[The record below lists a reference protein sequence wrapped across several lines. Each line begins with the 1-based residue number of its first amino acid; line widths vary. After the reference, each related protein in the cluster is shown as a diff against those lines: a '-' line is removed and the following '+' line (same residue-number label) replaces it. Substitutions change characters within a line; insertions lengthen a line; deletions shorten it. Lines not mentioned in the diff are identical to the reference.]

1 MSLFFKECK
10 KIIFS
15 LTFLMYV
22 IVVFAMYFSQY
33 VNDREPIAQPRE
45 DMEDYGTIAKEVPE
59 ILMPAAIDGLVME
72 YLSGSFTA
80 YPIGF
85 YKNVKLNEK
94 KSAEL
99 CEIIYELSGI
109 TGEQLDGFSE
119 FDKGDGYDPVPDGNG
134 GFSLVMREPVLPEVN
149 IPESLTYERFR
160 ELMRQTDKIIGGG
173 SRYGDDDIIGNFSRV
188 PKTYEDALAEYEQI
202 FTEEKITPAYA
213 RLFCDYSCID
223 LAILPVFV
231 AAALAG
237 KDKKSRIEQLV
248 YSRKISSAR
257 LVLTRY
263 AALVFVMII
272 PVLLTVI
279 HAHVGVA
286 QMYKGYEL
294 DSFAFLKYSAMW
306 LLPNVLLS
314 TAVGM
319 LLTEI
324 FSPLIAIFV
333 QGAWWFGGVFASSG
347 GLTGNI
353 TSFVL
358 VPRHNNLFGA
368 DLFAETFKQFTFNR
382 IFYTVLSLILVTVAV
397 IIYEIKRRGG
407 FNGLS
412 RAFKNH
418 LDKSAA

>member
-22 IVVFAMYFSQY
+22 VVVFAMYFSQY
-33 VNDREPIAQPRE
+33 VNDREPIVQPRE
-45 DMEDYGTIAKEVPE
+45 DMDDYGTIAKEVPE
-59 ILMPAAIDGLVME
+59 ILMPAAIDGLVIE

-160 ELMRQTDKIIGGG
+160 ELMRQADKIIGGG

-223 LAILPVFV
+223 LAIMPVFV

-286 QMYKGYEL
+286 EMYKGYKL
-294 DSFAFLKYSAMW
+294 DNFAFLKYSAMW

-314 TAVGM
+314 TAAGM

-368 DLFAETFKQFTFNR
+368 DLFAETFKQFAFNR

-397 IIYEIKRRGG
+397 IVYEIKRRGG

-418 LDKSAA
+418 SDKSAA

>member
-33 VNDREPIAQPRE
+33 VNDREPIVQPRE
-45 DMEDYGTIAKEVPE
+45 DMEDYGTTAKEVPE

-85 YKNVKLNEK
+85 YKNVRLNEK

-109 TGEQLDGFSE
+109 TREQLDGFSE
-119 FDKGDGYDPVPDGNG
+119 FGKGDGYDPVPDGNG
-134 GFSLVMREPVLPEVN
+134 GFSLVMREPVMPEVN

-160 ELMRQTDKIIGGG
+160 ELMRQADKIIGGG

-223 LAILPVFV
+223 LAIMPVFA

-333 QGAWWFGGVFASSG
+333 QGAWWFGGIFASSG

-382 IFYTVLSLILVTVAV
+382 IFYTVLSLILATVAV
-397 IIYEIKRRGG
+397 IVYEIKRRGG

-412 RAFKNH
+412 RIFKDRA
-418 LDKSAA
+418 DKSAA